1 MKRFQKQGVG
11 SALPWLLGHLS
22 VVFLR
27 PWERVL
33 GGTETHLGHDVLW
46 IRCGSQQTRLVF
58 YILGRDLIT
67 AGHKEEQ
74 AKVCLPHLV
83 PHSDQTFAQVAA
95 QWQKCGAL
103 LNDQQ
108 VFLVF
113 QWKEGTI
120 CSVPH

>member
-1 MKRFQKQGVG
+1 MPSLGCWDTSQWFFSDLGKG
-11 SALPWLLGHLS
+11 SL
-22 VVFLR
+22 
-27 PWERVL
+27 E
-33 GGTETHLGHDVLW
+33 GTETHLEHDVLW

-120 CSVPH
+120 YSVPH